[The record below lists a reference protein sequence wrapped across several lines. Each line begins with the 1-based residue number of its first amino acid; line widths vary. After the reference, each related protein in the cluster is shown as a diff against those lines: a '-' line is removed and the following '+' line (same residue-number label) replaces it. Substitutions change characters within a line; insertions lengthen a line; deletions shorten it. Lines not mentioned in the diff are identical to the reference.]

1 MTFGKENA
9 FGRLGTLVVILIFVV
24 VGFLASQIIP
34 FYYYY
39 YEFLGQMEAQAQK
52 ASVNTDARI
61 KKFLIQ
67 RARELELP
75 IDNPDEDIK
84 IFRASGSIIIETE
97 YEEVLYVDF
106 GQGSSW
112 DLHYFKFHP
121 RVEKHIGNGL

>member
-9 FGRLGTLVVILIFVV
+9 FGRLGALGVILIFVV

-52 ASVNTDARI
+52 ASVNTDAKI

-75 IDNPDEDIK
+75 ISNPDEDIK
-84 IFRASGSIIIETE
+84 IYRAAGSIIIETE

-106 GQGSSW
+106 GQGYSW

-121 RVEKHIGNGL
+121 RVQKQVGNGF